1 MIQNNTL
8 FLMISKIRLKS
19 NLSTKDFQGG
29 SVLGETLQTGVL
41 IQNLFHMWEYF
52 WEPARVYSLS
62 RSENVSMT
70 CVIRLPTLKH
80 VGFSLLHKRQCIVS
94 LRLDYLYQTLLLS
107 DIFSPFRTALLASQ
121 SA

>member
-8 FLMISKIRLKS
+8 SLMISKIRLKS

-41 IQNLFHMWEYF
+41 IQNLFHLWEYF

-80 VGFSLLHKRQCIVS
+80 VGFSLLNKGQCFVS
-94 LRLDYLYQTLLLS
+94 LSSDCLYQTVLLLN
-107 DIFSPFRTALLASQ
+107 IFSPFRTVLLAYYSV
-121 SA
+121 